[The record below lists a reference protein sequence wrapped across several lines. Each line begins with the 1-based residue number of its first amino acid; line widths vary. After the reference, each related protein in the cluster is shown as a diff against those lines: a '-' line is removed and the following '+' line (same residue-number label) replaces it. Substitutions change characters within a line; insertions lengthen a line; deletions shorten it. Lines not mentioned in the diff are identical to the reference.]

1 MFANRINIEVSKI
14 VNHCEK
20 SAAKIILDNRILIDL
35 AVDKLLEVETLEGE
49 DFKKLIQ
56 QYTISA
62 SKITSEP
69 IIYNN

>member
-1 MFANRINIEVSKI
+1 MK
-14 VNHCEK
+14 K

-69 IIYNN
+69 IIYSN